1 MSRPPFPAAYPAAF
15 LPKNVMQ
22 NLFPKIR
29 LSGGETPPRQPS
41 EAGLLIVYTGNG
53 KGKTTAALG
62 LTLRALGHSWR
73 VCFIQ
78 FIKGSWKYGELTAA
92 ARFSDLLDFH
102 VMGRGFTWKSDDLAK
117 DAAAARE
124 GWDFARQIMADGR
137 HRLVVLDEL
146 TYLIKY
152 QMLTE
157 DEVLDALARRGPQ
170 VHVVITGRGAG
181 DGLLRAADLVTE
193 LREVKHPYKQGVR
206 AQQGIEF

>member
-1 MSRPPFPAAYPAAF
+1 MSSASVCLGNAPRQKPAA
-15 LPKNVMQ
+15 
-22 NLFPKIR
+22 
-29 LSGGETPPRQPS
+29 LSGIGQKN
-41 EAGLLIVYTGNG
+41 LLIVYTGNG

-62 LTLRALGHSWR
+62 LALRFLGHGHR

-92 ARFSDLLDFH
+92 ERFAGLLDFH

-124 GWDFARQIMADGR
+124 GWSFAKRIIAEGR

-152 QMLTE
+152 RMLAE
-157 DEVLDALARRGPQ
+157 EEVLEVLARRGPQ
-170 VHVVITGRGAG
+170 MHVVITGRGAG
-181 DGLLRAADLVTE
+181 ENLIQAADLVTE
-193 LREVKHPYKQGVR
+193 LHEVKHPYRQGVR